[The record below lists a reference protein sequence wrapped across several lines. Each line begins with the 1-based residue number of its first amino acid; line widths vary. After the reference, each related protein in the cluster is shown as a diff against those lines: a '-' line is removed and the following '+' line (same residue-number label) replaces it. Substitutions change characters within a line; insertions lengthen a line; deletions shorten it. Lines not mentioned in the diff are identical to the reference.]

1 MFLDPPPTA
10 ATEADSSVTIKPPI
24 ATNAVSPNRRKS
36 RPSSTEVK
44 EQDLIKNGSSG
55 SGNGTNTSNSNKPK
69 VAPPPPPPRSSSTK
83 TNSSEPENDNDT
95 NSQASTTT
103 TEGLESEYVEVG
115 SELSSLKKGPPPP
128 VAAKPVN
135 VDIKSLTA
143 KARQDALEQRHQ
155 ELLSRQKALQ
165 EQYQRLQNMQ
175 GKTGKNPSASGGS
188 GLTNGQYSILNN
200 LESPELTF

>member
-1 MFLDPPPTA
+1 MFLDPPTTT
-10 ATEADSSVTIKPPI
+10 ATEVDSSVTVKPPI
-24 ATNAVSPNRRKS
+24 ANAVSPNRRKS

-55 SGNGTNTSNSNKPK
+55 SGNGTNNSNSNKPK

>member
-1 MFLDPPPTA
+1 MA
-10 ATEADSSVTIKPPI
+10 ATEVDLSVTIKPPI
-24 ATNAVSPNRRKS
+24 ANAVSPNRRKS

-55 SGNGTNTSNSNKPK
+55 SGNGTNTSNSNKLK
-69 VAPPPPPPRSSSTK
+69 IAPPPPPPRSSSTK
-83 TNSSEPENDNDT
+83 ANSPEPEDDNNT
-95 NSQASTTT
+95 NSQASSTTSA
-103 TEGLESEYVEVG
+103 TEGLESDYVEVG
-115 SELSSLKKGPPPP
+115 SELSSLSSLKKGPPPP

-188 GLTNGQYSILNN
+188 GLTNGQYSIINY
-200 LESPELTF
+200 LESPEQS

>member
-1 MFLDPPPTA
+1 MA
-10 ATEADSSVTIKPPI
+10 ATEVDSSVTIKPPI
-24 ATNAVSPNRRKS
+24 TNAVSPNRRKS

-44 EQDLIKNGSSG
+44 EQDLIKNGSSSG
-55 SGNGTNTSNSNKPK
+55 GGNGTNTSNSNKPK
-69 VAPPPPPPRSSSTK
+69 IAPPPPPPRSSSTK
-83 TNSSEPENDNDT
+83 ANSSEPENDNDT
-95 NSQASTTT
+95 NSQASSTTST
-103 TEGLESEYVEVG
+103 TEGLESDYVEVG

>member
-1 MFLDPPPTA
+1 MA
-10 ATEADSSVTIKPPI
+10 ATEVDLSVTIKPPI
-24 ATNAVSPNRRKS
+24 AHAVSPNRRKS

-44 EQDLIKNGSSG
+44 EQDLIKNGS
-55 SGNGTNTSNSNKPK
+55 GNGTNTSNSNKPK
-69 VAPPPPPPRSSSTK
+69 IAPPPPPPRSSSTK
-83 TNSSEPENDNDT
+83 ANSSEEPEDDTNT
-95 NSQASTTT
+95 NSQASSTTST
-103 TEGLESEYVEVG
+103 TEGLESDYVEVG
-115 SELSSLKKGPPPP
+115 SELSSLKKGPSPP